1 VRLSPADVAQR
12 GGSVDVTRDKAAIE
26 AISPRFPH
34 SIPTD
39 PAATAGRKAEFPEN
53 TDLRDR
59 LYLVSEMK
67 QRNMLWDNVLGMI
80 VARNLLS
87 FTGANL
93 MV

>member
-1 VRLSPADVAQR
+1 
-12 GGSVDVTRDKAAIE
+12 
-26 AISPRFPH
+26 
-34 SIPTD
+34 
-39 PAATAGRKAEFPEN
+39 
-53 TDLRDR
+53 
-59 LYLVSEMK
+59 VSEMK